1 MSVFFGTSPSNRA
14 CYGQNCVSP
23 KKDKMRQIYQKIP
36 ELIEASQVGAY
47 CTVVETKGST
57 PQKPGSKLLIL
68 PDLRNVGTLGGGCVE
83 AEARR
88 QAIGLMQGGMPRL
101 LEFQLD
107 SDYGWDDGL
116 ICGGNMKIFIDLPK
130 THAEAEMFERLQSLN
145 EEQVPLVCATVV
157 TSEKQGIQVGMKMIF
172 ANTGERIG
180 TLGDPALETAIA
192 AKTDEVLKDNRA
204 VLLRENETAAVFL
217 EPLQPRPTLLIA
229 GAGHVGQALCHLGN
243 WLDFDIVIVDDRAD
257 FASAERLPE
266 ADKII
271 VGDIETELRNY
282 PITPLTYV
290 VIVTRGHQHDE
301 SALHAVVESDARY
314 IGLIGSRRKIKLIFD
329 DLLDLGIPTE
339 RLQRVYA
346 PVGLNINSK
355 TVPEIAVSIASQL
368 IQIRNAAE
376 NVHTF
381 NAEPERMPT
390 VKVAGA

>member
-1 MSVFFGTSPSNRA
+1 
-14 CYGQNCVSP
+14 
-23 KKDKMRQIYQKIP
+23 MREIYQKIP
-36 ELIEASQVGAY
+36 ELIESAQVAAY

-68 PDLRNVGTLGGGCVE
+68 PNLRNIGTLGGGCVE

-88 QAIGLMQGGMPRL
+88 QAIGLMQGGVPRL

-130 THAEAEMFERLQSLN
+130 TPAEAEMFERLQTLN
-145 EEQVPLVCATVV
+145 AEKIPLVCATVV
-157 TSEKQGIQVGMKMIF
+157 ASEKQGVDVGMKMIF
-172 ANTGERIG
+172 ANTGEHIG
-180 TLGDPALETAIA
+180 SLGDSALEAAVEEETA
-192 AKTDEVLKDNRA
+192 KVLARNSA
-204 VLLRENETAAVFL
+204 GLFRENETASVFL

-243 WLDFDIVIVDDRAD
+243 WLDFDVVIVDDRAD

-266 ADKII
+266 AHKII
-271 VGDIETELRNY
+271 IGDIETELRNY

-301 SALHAVVESDARY
+301 SALHSVVESNAGY

-329 DLLDLGIPTE
+329 DLLEAGISKDK
-339 RLQRVYA
+339 LQRVYA
-346 PVGLNINSK
+346 PIGLDINSK

-368 IQIRNAAE
+368 VQIRNAADTLD
-376 NVHTF
+376 TF
-381 NAEPERMPT
+381 NAQPARMPT
-390 VKVAGA
+390 VKIAG

>member
-1 MSVFFGTSPSNRA
+1 
-14 CYGQNCVSP
+14 
-23 KKDKMRQIYQKIP
+23 MREIYQRIP
-36 ELIEASQVGAY
+36 ELIESSQVGAY

-116 ICGGNMKIFIDLPK
+116 ICGGNMKIFIDLPR
-130 THAEAEMFERLQSLN
+130 THDEADMFERLQSLN

-157 TSEKQGIQVGMKMIF
+157 SSEKQGVEVGMKMIF
-172 ANTGERIG
+172 ATNGERIG
-180 TLGDPALETAIA
+180 TLGDSALETVVEE
-192 AKTDEVLKDNRA
+192 KMPEVLKDNRA
-204 VLLRENETAAVFL
+204 VLLQENETAAIFL

-243 WLDFDIVIVDDRAD
+243 WLDFDIAIVDDRAD

-266 ADKII
+266 ADQII
-271 VGDIETELRNY
+271 IGDIETELRNY

-329 DLLDLGIPTE
+329 DLLELGISKE

-376 NVHTF
+376 NVGTF
-381 NAEPERMPT
+381 DAQPERMPT
-390 VKVAGA
+390 IKVVGA

>member
-1 MSVFFGTSPSNRA
+1 
-14 CYGQNCVSP
+14 
-23 KKDKMRQIYQKIP
+23 MREIYQKIP
-36 ELIEASQVGAY
+36 ELIESAQVGAY

-68 PDLRNVGTLGGGCVE
+68 PDLRNIGTLGGGCVE

-88 QAIGLMQGGMPRL
+88 QAIGLMQDGMPRL

-116 ICGGNMKIFIDLPK
+116 ICGGQMKIFIDLPK
-130 THAEAEMFERLQSLN
+130 TSAEAEMFERLQGLN
-145 EEQVPLVCATVV
+145 AAKVPLVCATVV
-157 TSEKQGIQVGMKMIF
+157 ASEKRDVAVGMKMIF
-172 ANTGERIG
+172 ANTGEHIG
-180 TLGDPALETAIA
+180 TLGDPALE
-192 AKTDEVLKDNRA
+192 
-204 VLLRENETAAVFL
+204 AAVEKETPNVLTRNTAGLFRETGTASIFL

-229 GAGHVGQALCHLGN
+229 GAGHVGQALCHSGN
-243 WLDFDIVIVDDRAD
+243 WLDFDIAIVDDRAD

-266 ADKII
+266 ADEII
-271 VGDIETELRNY
+271 IGDIATELRKY

-301 SALHAVVESDARY
+301 SALHSVVESDARY

-329 DLLDLGIPTE
+329 DLMEAGISQE

-346 PVGLNINSK
+346 PIGLDIHSK

-368 IQIRNAAE
+368 IQIRNAPDTAG
-376 NVHTF
+376 TF
-381 NAEPERMPT
+381 DAQPTRMPT
-390 VKVAGA
+390 VKIA

>member
-1 MSVFFGTSPSNRA
+1 
-14 CYGQNCVSP
+14 
-23 KKDKMRQIYQKIP
+23 MREIYRKIP
-36 ELIEASQVGAY
+36 ELIESEQVGAY

-68 PDLRNVGTLGGGCVE
+68 PDLRNIGTLGGGCVE

-88 QAIGLMQGGMPRL
+88 QAIGLMQEGAPRL

-130 THAEAEMFERLQSLN
+130 TAPEAEMFQHLQTLSA
-145 EEQVPLVCATVV
+145 QKVPAVSATVV
-157 TSEKQGIQVGMKMIF
+157 TSESANVHVGMKMLF
-172 ANTGERIG
+172 ANTGERFG
-180 TLGDPALETAIA
+180 TLGDPALEDVVQAET
-192 AKTDEVLKDNRA
+192 EA
-204 VLLRENETAAVFL
+204 VLQRNTAGLFRGNGTATVFL

-243 WLDFDIVIVDDRAD
+243 WLDFDVAIVDDRAD

-266 ADKII
+266 ADEII
-271 VGDIETELRNY
+271 IGDIATELRKY

-301 SALHAVVESDARY
+301 SALHSVVESDARY

-329 DLLDLGIPTE
+329 DLIEAGIPKE
-339 RLQRVYA
+339 RLQQVYA
-346 PVGLNINSK
+346 PIGLDIYSK

-368 IQIRNAAE
+368 IQIRNAPDA
-376 NVHTF
+376 HRSF
-381 NAEPERMPT
+381 DAQPARMPT
-390 VKVAGA
+390 VKITG